1 MRHGQPEHQQVLL
14 RLWQLAIVWNMFVL
28 QPSQP
33 PLREVLRLVRTQ
45 ARGER
50 VESTETPHSAPSR
63 RFSMALVWPRH
74 WRRALQRMPSVTD
87 RAFGL
92 LFTHRQTRCSTMFM
106 TTGSQVGIV
115 PSRRSK
121 TSRSELGVVLPS
133 SMRRWS
139 LGRGSDPRPSACL
152 GFSLQGGCFPAQRA
166 ETTRLSHRG
175 FYTPSDSALK

>member
-14 RLWQLAIVWNMFVL
+14 RLWQLAIVCNVFVL

-33 PLREVLRLVRTQ
+33 PLREVLRLVRAQ

-63 RFSMALVWPRH
+63 GFSMALVWL
-74 WRRALQRMPSVTD
+74 RAGDERCKEC
-87 RAFGL
+87 RASRIGPLDL
-92 LFTHRQTRCSTMFM
+92 LFTRRQTRCSIMFM
-106 TTGSQVGIV
+106 TTGSQVGILS
-115 PSRRSK
+115 SRRSK
-121 TSRSELGVVLPS
+121 TSRSELGLVLSS

-152 GFSLQGGCFPAQRA
+152 GFPLQGGCFPAQEA

-175 FYTPSDSALK
+175 F